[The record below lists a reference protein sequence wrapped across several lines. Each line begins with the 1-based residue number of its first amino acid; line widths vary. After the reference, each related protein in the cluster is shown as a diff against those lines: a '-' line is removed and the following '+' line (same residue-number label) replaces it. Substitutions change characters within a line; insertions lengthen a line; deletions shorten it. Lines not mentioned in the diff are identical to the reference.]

1 MGERQAERIKRLEST
16 FLTPCCYQEPVGRHR
31 SEAAMEMKKEITG
44 FVAQGRTD
52 REIIDFYRQK
62 YGAKILVEPEGA
74 LWWWM
79 HIVPWVV
86 LALATVFLIVLLR
99 RMRRAAP
106 EGAV

>member
-1 MGERQAERIKRLEST
+1 MKEQPGERIKRLEST

-31 SEAAMEMKKEITG
+31 SEAAMEMKKEIAG
-44 FVAQGRTD
+44 FVAEGKSD
-52 REIIDFYRQK
+52 REIIDFYRRK